1 MAQSDTHERVQQNKN
16 ASLVH
21 NRAKLVL
28 EIEAFIQYKPSDDT
42 QSPWLQSLLNAA
54 RVLLT
59 LPLPCNRMP
68 TVLYVLQ
75 PKASGDD
82 DGQNSEWQGRM
93 RVMFRKFDRLELSH
107 KSLDTKL
114 DGNQKGLESKIEDN
128 QKGLESKI
136 EDNNKQLQE
145 GLEQLQEGLES
156 KITDNQKGLE
166 AKLLET
172 KQSLEATK
180 QGLEQKIEKL
190 DAQLVGF
197 QQEVMAGLNKLLAAS
212 ANTDEQES
220 EPEPEPEPEL
230 EPEAEAEA

>member
-28 EIEAFIQYKPSDDT
+28 EIEVFIQYKPSDDT

-93 RVMFRKFDRLELSH
+93 RVMFRKFDRLESSH

-114 DGNQKGLESKIEDN
+114 DS
-128 QKGLESKI
+128 
-136 EDNNKQLQE
+136 
-145 GLEQLQEGLES
+145 
-156 KITDNQKGLE
+156 NQKGLE

>member
-28 EIEAFIQYKPSDDT
+28 EIEVFIQYKPSDDT

-93 RVMFRKFDRLELSH
+93 RVMFRKFDRLESSH
-107 KSLDTKL
+107 ESLDTKL
-114 DGNQKGLESKIEDN
+114 DGNQKALESKIA
-128 QKGLESKI
+128 
-136 EDNNKQLQE
+136 DNNKQLQE
-145 GLEQLQEGLES
+145 ALES
-156 KITDNQKGLE
+156 KIADNQKGLE

-172 KQSLEATK
+172 Q

-190 DAQLVGF
+190 DAQLVDF
-197 QQEVMAGLNKLLAAS
+197 QKEVMAGLNKLMVAS
-212 ANTDEQES
+212 ANTNTDEKTDEPEPQ
-220 EPEPEPEPEL
+220 PEPEPE
-230 EPEAEAEA
+230 A

>member
-28 EIEAFIQYKPSDDT
+28 EIEVFIQYKPSDDI
-42 QSPWLQSLLNAA
+42 QSPWLHSLLNAA

-93 RVMFRKFDRLELSH
+93 RVMFRKFDRLESSH
-107 KSLDTKL
+107 RSLDTKL
-114 DGNQKGLESKIEDN
+114 DS
-128 QKGLESKI
+128 
-136 EDNNKQLQE
+136 
-145 GLEQLQEGLES
+145 
-156 KITDNQKGLE
+156 NQKGLE

-172 KQSLEATK
+172 KQSLDATK

-190 DAQLVGF
+190 DAQLVDF
-197 QQEVMAGLNKLLAAS
+197 QKEVMAGLNKLMVAS
-212 ANTDEQES
+212 ANTNTDEKTDEPEPQ
-220 EPEPEPEPEL
+220 PEPEPE
-230 EPEAEAEA
+230 A

>member
-42 QSPWLQSLLNAA
+42 QSPWLHSLLNAA

-59 LPLPCNRMP
+59 LPLSCNRMP

-75 PKASGDD
+75 PKASGEDD
-82 DGQNSEWQGRM
+82 AQNSEWQGRM
-93 RVMFRKFDRLELSH
+93 RVMFRKFDKLESSH

-136 EDNNKQLQE
+136 
-145 GLEQLQEGLES
+145 
-156 KITDNQKGLE
+156 TDIQKGLE

-197 QQEVMAGLNKLLAAS
+197 QQEVMAGLNKLLVAS
-212 ANTDEQES
+212 ANTNTDEKTDEPEPQ
-220 EPEPEPEPEL
+220 PEPEPE
-230 EPEAEAEA
+230 A

>member
-42 QSPWLQSLLNAA
+42 QSPWLHSLLNAA

-75 PKASGDD
+75 PKASEDD

-93 RVMFRKFDRLELSH
+93 RVMFRKFD
-107 KSLDTKL
+107 KL
-114 DGNQKGLESKIEDN
+114 DGNQKALESKIA
-128 QKGLESKI
+128 
-136 EDNNKQLQE
+136 DNNKQLQE
-145 GLEQLQEGLES
+145 ALES
-156 KITDNQKGLE
+156 KIADVAYNQKELE

-172 KQSLEATK
+172 Q

-190 DAQLVGF
+190 DAQLVDF
-197 QQEVMAGLNKLLAAS
+197 QKEVMAGLNKLMVAS
-212 ANTDEQES
+212 ANTNTDEKTDEPEPQ
-220 EPEPEPEPEL
+220 PEPEPE
-230 EPEAEAEA
+230 A

>member
-28 EIEAFIQYKPSDDT
+28 EIEVFIQYKPSDDT
-42 QSPWLQSLLNAA
+42 QSPWLHSLLNAA

-59 LPLPCNRMP
+59 LPLSCNRMP

-75 PKASGDD
+75 PKASEDD

-93 RVMFRKFDRLELSH
+93 RVMFRKFDKLESSH
-107 KSLDTKL
+107 KSLDIKL
-114 DGNQKGLESKIEDN
+114 DGNQKALESKIADN
-128 QKGLESKI
+128 QKVLESKI
-136 EDNNKQLQE
+136 ADNQKVLESKITDNNKQLQE
-145 GLEQLQEGLES
+145 GLESNIRDIQ
-156 KITDNQKGLE
+156 NGLE

-172 KQSLEATK
+172 Q

-190 DAQLVGF
+190 DAQLVDF
-197 QQEVMAGLNKLLAAS
+197 QKEVMAGLNKLMVAS
-212 ANTDEQES
+212 ANTNTDEKTDEPEPQ
-220 EPEPEPEPEL
+220 PEPEPE
-230 EPEAEAEA
+230 A

>member
-28 EIEAFIQYKPSDDT
+28 EIEAFIECKPSDDT
-42 QSPWLQSLLNAA
+42 QSPWLHSLLNAA

-93 RVMFRKFDRLELSH
+93 RVMFRKFDRL
-107 KSLDTKL
+107 
-114 DGNQKGLESKIEDN
+114 DGNQKGLESKIT
-128 QKGLESKI
+128 
-136 EDNNKQLQE
+136 DNNKQLQE
-145 GLEQLQEGLES
+145 ALERQHLTGTLPNLIEEPPVPDFYGTMMQQDEDEVGAMQLQGERFSESNMDDICGLLQEDDLAVVVGGDPLS
-156 KITDNQKGLE
+156 V
-166 AKLLET
+166 
-172 KQSLEATK
+172 ATPY
-180 QGLEQKIEKL
+180 
-190 DAQLVGF
+190 DMYV
-197 QQEVMAGLNKLLAAS
+197 
-212 ANTDEQES
+212 
-220 EPEPEPEPEL
+220 
-230 EPEAEAEA
+230 

>member
-42 QSPWLQSLLNAA
+42 QSPWLHSLLNAA

-75 PKASGDD
+75 PKASEDD

-93 RVMFRKFDRLELSH
+93 RVMFRKFDKLESSH
-107 KSLDTKL
+107 ESLDTKL
-114 DGNQKGLESKIEDN
+114 DGNQKALESKIADVADN
-128 QKGLESKI
+128 QKELESKI
-136 EDNNKQLQE
+136 A
-145 GLEQLQEGLES
+145 
-156 KITDNQKGLE
+156 DNQKELE

-172 KQSLEATK
+172 Q

-190 DAQLVGF
+190 DAQLVDF
-197 QQEVMAGLNKLLAAS
+197 QKEVMAGLNKLMVAS
-212 ANTDEQES
+212 ANTNTDEKTDEPEPQ
-220 EPEPEPEPEL
+220 PEPEPE
-230 EPEAEAEA
+230 A

>member
-59 LPLPCNRMP
+59 LPLSCNRMP

-75 PKASGDD
+75 PKASEDD

-93 RVMFRKFDRLELSH
+93 RVMFRKFDKLESSH
-107 KSLDTKL
+107 ESLDTKL
-114 DGNQKGLESKIEDN
+114 EGNQKVLESKIA
-128 QKGLESKI
+128 
-136 EDNNKQLQE
+136 DNNKQLQE
-145 GLEQLQEGLES
+145 ALES
-156 KITDNQKGLE
+156 KIADVADNQKELE

-172 KQSLEATK
+172 Q

-190 DAQLVGF
+190 DAQLVEIVGF
-197 QQEVMAGLNKLLAAS
+197 QKEVMAGLNKLMVAS
-212 ANTDEQES
+212 ANTNTDEKTDEPEPQ
-220 EPEPEPEPEL
+220 PEPEPE
-230 EPEAEAEA
+230 A

>member
-42 QSPWLQSLLNAA
+42 QSPWLHSLLNAA

-59 LPLPCNRMP
+59 LPLSCNRMP

-75 PKASGDD
+75 PKASEDD

-114 DGNQKGLESKIEDN
+114 DS
-128 QKGLESKI
+128 
-136 EDNNKQLQE
+136 
-145 GLEQLQEGLES
+145 
-156 KITDNQKGLE
+156 NQKGLE

-220 EPEPEPEPEL
+220 EPEPEPETETEP
-230 EPEAEAEA
+230 EPEAEA

>member
-59 LPLPCNRMP
+59 LPLPCNRIP

-75 PKASGDD
+75 PKASGEDD
-82 DGQNSEWQGRM
+82 SQNSEWQGRM

-128 QKGLESKI
+128 QKGLK
-136 EDNNKQLQE
+136 
-145 GLEQLQEGLES
+145 QLQEGLES

-172 KQSLEATK
+172 Q

-220 EPEPEPEPEL
+220 EPEPEPETETEP
-230 EPEAEAEA
+230 EPEADA

>member
-1 MAQSDTHERVQQNKN
+1 MHS
-16 ASLVH
+16 
-21 NRAKLVL
+21 RAKLIL
-28 EIEAFIQYKPSDDT
+28 EIEAFIECKPSDDT

-93 RVMFRKFDRLELSH
+93 RVMFRKFDRLESSH
-107 KSLDTKL
+107 RSLDTKL
-114 DGNQKGLESKIEDN
+114 DS
-128 QKGLESKI
+128 
-136 EDNNKQLQE
+136 
-145 GLEQLQEGLES
+145 
-156 KITDNQKGLE
+156 NQKGLE

-172 KQSLEATK
+172 KQSLDATK

-220 EPEPEPEPEL
+220 EPEPEPETETEP
-230 EPEAEAEA
+230 EPEAEA

>member
-1 MAQSDTHERVQQNKN
+1 MAQSDTHERVQQTKN

-114 DGNQKGLESKIEDN
+114 DGNQKGLE
-128 QKGLESKI
+128 
-136 EDNNKQLQE
+136 
-145 GLEQLQEGLES
+145 
-156 KITDNQKGLE
+156 

-172 KQSLEATK
+172 Q

-190 DAQLVGF
+190 DAQLVDIVGF
-197 QQEVMAGLNKLLAAS
+197 QKEVMAGLNKLMVAS
-212 ANTDEQES
+212 ANTNTDEKTDEPEPQ
-220 EPEPEPEPEL
+220 PEPEPE
-230 EPEAEAEA
+230 A

>member
-42 QSPWLQSLLNAA
+42 QSPWLHSLLNAA

-59 LPLPCNRMP
+59 LPLSCNRMP

-75 PKASGDD
+75 PKASEDD

-93 RVMFRKFDRLELSH
+93 RVMFRKFDKLESSH

-136 EDNNKQLQE
+136 
-145 GLEQLQEGLES
+145 
-156 KITDNQKGLE
+156 TDIQKGLE

-197 QQEVMAGLNKLLAAS
+197 QQEVMAGLNKLLVAS
-212 ANTDEQES
+212 ANTNTDEKTDEPEPQ
-220 EPEPEPEPEL
+220 PEPEPE
-230 EPEAEAEA
+230 A